1 MNKKELKKAFA
12 EGLITKE
19 KFQEE
24 LFKIETTVK
33 VKKRNKLPVAIEED
47 EFVELLKATKY
58 DHWKV
63 AFLLGFAG
71 GFRISEVVKLQ
82 KKNIDFK
89 KGQIFIED
97 AKGGKDRVVPIPK
110 GFMPKHVKHIP
121 MKCGARALQSAFTK
135 TAKLAG
141 LMKDKPG
148 LHFHSLR
155 HGFGSKCGGS
165 GMPIPYLRDLMGHA
179 NISTTNIY
187 LRMNPRDA
195 LKSYEEFF

>member
-19 KFQEE
+19 QFQEE
-24 LFKIETTVK
+24 LFKLETTVK
-33 VKKRNKLPVAIEED
+33 VKKRKKLPVAIEVE
-47 EFVELLKATKY
+47 EFSKLLKATKY

-63 AFLLGFAG
+63 AFLFGFAG
-71 GFRISEVVKLQ
+71 GLRISEVVKLQ
-82 KKNIDFK
+82 KKDINFN

-97 AKGGKDRVVPIPK
+97 AKGGKDRIVPIPK
-110 GFMPKHVKHIP
+110 GLMPKHLKHIP

-155 HGFGSKCGGS
+155 HGFASKCAAG
-165 GMPIPYLRDLMGHA
+165 GMPLPYLRDLLGHE

-187 LRMNPRDA
+187 LRMNPKDA
-195 LKSYEEFF
+195 IKSYEEYF